1 MVVDT
6 KDMEIINM
14 EMEVMKNMEIINME
28 MKGMKIMKDMVDM
41 EVMKDMKDM
50 VMKVMDTNTEMVVII
65 MVKMM
70 KAYNP
75 LSLWMIHLSKQNTR
89 SIKITK
95 ISEKDNKITFR

>member
-1 MVVDT
+1 
-6 KDMEIINM
+6 
-14 EMEVMKNMEIINME
+14 MKA
-28 MKGMKIMKDMVDM
+28 
-41 EVMKDMKDM
+41 
-50 VMKVMDTNTEMVVII
+50 MDTNTEMVVII